1 MSLSILASGWR
12 ALSLLLIT
20 LISVSTIA
28 LAAPQK
34 YGAKVSYTLGQPI
47 VFPDLEVTANG
58 GGSDLEKGKLREYLA
73 FQVWS
78 KGKTMLVLWYLPQPG
93 KVGAP
98 VDFQIAGQGYK
109 FQRLEPTNPRT
120 DGLLIITKK
129 GR

>member
-1 MSLSILASGWR
+1 MSARTLLN
-12 ALSLLLIT
+12 LLLLLALAPT
-20 LISVSTIA
+20 MA

-34 YGAKVSYTLGQPI
+34 YGTKVSYTLGQTI
-47 VFPDLEVTANG
+47 QFPDLEVTANG
-58 GGSDLEKGKLREYLA
+58 GGSDQEKGKLREYLA

-129 GR
+129 PR